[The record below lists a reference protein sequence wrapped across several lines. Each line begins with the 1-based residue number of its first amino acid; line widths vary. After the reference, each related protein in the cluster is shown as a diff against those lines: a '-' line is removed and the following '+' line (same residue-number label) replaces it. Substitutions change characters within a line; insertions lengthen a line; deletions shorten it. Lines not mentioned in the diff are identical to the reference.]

1 MRARVRLAVGL
12 AIGVAACVAPG
23 LGRAD
28 PYRLRAD
35 AFASTAPAAGLVAL
49 SAEAREGS
57 TVDAEALV
65 WTGGIE
71 DRYGGD
77 VMGEAVIASVR
88 LRHPSGRG
96 DVRMGRLLYT
106 GGAVR
111 PLHLDGL
118 VLTGRAPFGSSLEV
132 FGGLPVHAAY
142 EGRSYDWVI
151 GQRFSQRVEDAAV
164 VGVSYLQE
172 RDTGAIAREELGLD
186 ALVMPTEWMDASGK
200 LALDV
205 FRPGIADGRAAL
217 AVHGDLGRA
226 EIFVLR
232 RSPSRILP
240 ATSLFAAIGDVPSD
254 RLGTTTFWRAAPR
267 LDVSA
272 TAAIESLGGELG
284 GDGSLRAGLRLD
296 DEGQGEV
303 AVEGRRRGTPDAA
316 WTGIRAA
323 LRVPV
328 VPDVVASTELELAI
342 PDEPAGRGAL
352 WPWGL
357 VALSYWPIHS
367 LEAAAALEA
376 SSSPEYEAALAGL
389 FRLTSRWDH
398 P

>member
-1 MRARVRLAVGL
+1 VGLAVGAAFL
-12 AIGVAACVAPG
+12 TAPLGV
-23 LGRAD
+23 RAE

-35 AFASTAPAAGLVAL
+35 AYAGTTPAAGLVTL

-71 DRYGGD
+71 DRYGDD
-77 VMGEAVIASVR
+77 VMGEAVIASIR

-96 DVRMGRLLYT
+96 DVRMGRLIYT

-118 VLTGRAPFGSSLEV
+118 VLTGRAPFGSTLEL

-142 EGRSYDWVI
+142 EGRSYDWIV

-186 ALVMPTEWMDASGK
+186 ALVMPTRWLDASGK

-205 FRPGIADGRAAL
+205 FRPGIADGRVAVAA
-217 AVHGDLGRA
+217 HGELGRA

-254 RLGTTTFWRAAPR
+254 RLGTTAFWRAAPR
-267 LDVSA
+267 LDISA
-272 TAAIESLGGELG
+272 TAAIESLGGDLG

-328 VPDVVASTELELAI
+328 VEDVTASTELELAI
-342 PDEPAGRGAL
+342 PDDPAGRGAV

-357 VALSYWPIHS
+357 FAMSYWPIHA
-367 LEAAAALEA
+367 LEAAAAIEA
-376 SSSPEYEAALAGL
+376 SSSPEYQAALSGL
-389 FRLTSRWDH
+389 FRLTGRWDQ